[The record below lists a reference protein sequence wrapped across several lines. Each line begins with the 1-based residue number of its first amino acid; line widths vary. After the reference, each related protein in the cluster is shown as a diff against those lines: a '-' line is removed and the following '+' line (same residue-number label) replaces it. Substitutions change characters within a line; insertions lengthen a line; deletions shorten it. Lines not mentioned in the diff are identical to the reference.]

1 MNKQKNKV
9 GRPKRPYPREAITIR
24 IEPEVAGAFRAMCD
38 KNNLSQSAMITALVA
53 NELSIDKMQV

>member
-38 KNNLSQSAMITALVA
+38 KNNLSQSAMMTELVLKRI
-53 NELSIDKMQV
+53 EH